1 MYSKQGYYEMNN
13 KQATFYLNFKIQFES
28 DLQLQEVTI
37 TKINYKLH
45 ANSAEAFPIYF
56 SVHMKQCQE
65 LTANSVLIYPL
76 LLLY

>member
-1 MYSKQGYYEMNN
+1 MNN
-13 KQATFYLNFKIQFES
+13 KQATFYLKKSLFLYNIKA
-28 DLQLQEVTI
+28 DV

-45 ANSAEAFPIYF
+45 DNSAEAFPIYF
-56 SVHMKQCQE
+56 SVHMKCQE